1 MPTNNQYLYLVYDF
15 RFTAAQSLC
24 YSNVSA
30 TEACCDCT
38 VPCFSFQASTRQNS
52 ASIACQQ
59 PLSQTFYSSG
69 TPASGLQLYDLVYED
84 AQCAG
89 NAPGQGINNLPAGYY
104 KVAGN
109 EYIRVNSL
117 GMVIEKTSC

>member
-1 MPTNNQYLYLVYDF
+1 M
-15 RFTAAQSLC
+15 
-24 YSNVSA
+24 
-30 TEACCDCT
+30 E
-38 VPCFSFQASTRQNS
+38 
-52 ASIACQQ
+52 IKE
-59 PLSQTFYSSG
+59 
-69 TPASGLQLYDLVYED
+69 YDLVYED